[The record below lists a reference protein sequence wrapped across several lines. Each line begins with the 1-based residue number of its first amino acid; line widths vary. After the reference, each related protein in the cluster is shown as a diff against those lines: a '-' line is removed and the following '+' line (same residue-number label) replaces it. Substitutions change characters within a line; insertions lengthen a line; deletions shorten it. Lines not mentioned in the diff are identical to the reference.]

1 MAVTIRTRKPWAM
14 PIFGPAS
21 AALPVPAFVQAV
33 ASDLNDNNGIT
44 GNNYVFNLPNASLSN
59 NAIILAVAYPFGAG
73 RTLAISDSTTATW
86 PSPVITAGTA
96 SAGHMNLSIYVLPS
110 VAAALHTLTFTLDAE
125 VKPFWYEM
133 IEFRNIATASP
144 ADGSSSQ
151 VVAGPNISAGSYTPS
166 TNNDANGGHLIFTC
180 AISDDTVGTGST
192 TQASAMSATGGA
204 SLIHA
209 NNICTIPQ
217 ISSYA
222 VQATNGAINPGFS
235 VTQSSGTNFVC
246 ASIALKAANAGTAP
260 AAGIRIAKLIHYSVV
275 NPVLGNNVI
284 LFPCTGNLRVATMA
298 AGDNLNKVNSVTD
311 SAGKTY
317 NVRALAG
324 ESQIFD
330 IDSVTGSDAL
340 TLTFNLSAP
349 DPQFSVH
356 LWDVVGAAASA
367 FDTKQGFN
375 GTAPGSSPFN
385 DVPDITPTSAPG
397 LTIVQLGLGTS
408 AQGSIASGSPAGAV
422 FDCISYTTSAPLF
435 DQDRMDNA
443 DPFGHANYS
452 TTAIQTWNWNMAA
465 AAFGSTLFGTAITYK
480 SA

>member
-1 MAVTIRTRKPWAM
+1 MATVIKRSAIRT
-14 PIFGPAS
+14 
-21 AALPVPAFVQAV
+21 LPVVVASTPVPTFVQAV

-86 PSPVITAGTA
+86 ASPVITAGTA

-133 IEFRNIATASP
+133 VEFYNVST
-144 ADGSSSQ
+144 ADGSHGQ
-151 VVAGPNISAGSYTPS
+151 VVAGPSISAGSYTPS

-217 ISSYA
+217 ISSYI

-275 NPVLGNNVI
+275 NPALGNNVI

-356 LWDVVGAAASA
+356 FYDIVGAAASA

-375 GTAPGSSPFN
+375 GTSPASSPFN
-385 DVPDITPTSAPG
+385 DFPDITPTSAPG

-408 AQGSIASGSPAGAV
+408 AQGSIASGAPAGAV

-452 TTAIQTWNWNMAA
+452 TTAAQTWNWNMGA
-465 AAFGSTLFGTAITYK
+465 AAFSQTLFGTAITYK